1 MSDTNTTANSP
12 EIRISGDSHVSEPID
27 LWETRMPAKFRER
40 AMRFP
45 KVHYGSHNH
54 IRPGGW
60 DPNERLKDMA
70 ADGMSAEVLY
80 PTLEKSIY
88 ERFYTEP
95 VDVEL
100 AKATERV
107 YNDWMIEFCQVAPD
121 RLWGQAAISLWD
133 IDYAIAEMQR
143 THEAGLPGVAIWVAP
158 PDELPWTGDHY
169 ERFWSAAE
177 ELGVPMGMHINVG
190 FGAYVN
196 RLGEHRFEDRF
207 ATVSR
212 QAYGHKV
219 VAMKTVA
226 ELILSGV
233 LERHPRLKIVLAEF
247 EVGWI
252 PFFLEDLDRK
262 IGRGKSLG
270 LKMLPSEYFS
280 RQIYS
285 TFMQDGV
292 GTFLLQRWGADN
304 FIYSNDYPHA
314 GGIWPYTDDTIELT
328 LRTLPEDT
336 RRKVLGETLAK
347 VYGKLAPTPM
357 ERRPAPENT
366 DEIWSRP
373 WLKKAGEFSF
383 DKPKMGL
390 AV

>member
-1 MSDTNTTANSP
+1 MSDTNITPSTQ
-12 EIRISGDSHVSEPID
+12 EIRISGDSHVAEPPD
-27 LWETRMPAKFRER
+27 LWEKELPAKYRDR
-40 AMRFP
+40 ALHFP
-45 KVHYGSHNH
+45 RVEYGKFNH
-54 IRPGGW
+54 SRPGGW
-60 DPNERLKDMA
+60 DSTARLNDMA
-70 ADGMSAEVLY
+70 ADGISAEVLY

-88 ERFYTEP
+88 EKFYTEP

-100 AKATERV
+100 CKATERV
-107 YNDWMIEFCQVAPD
+107 YNDWMIDFCKVAPE
-121 RLWGQAAISLWD
+121 RLWGQASISLWD

-143 THEAGLPGVAIWVAP
+143 TREAELAGVAIWVAP
-158 PDELPWTGDHY
+158 PEDLPWTGDHY

-190 FGAYVN
+190 FGNYID
-196 RLGEHRFEDRF
+196 RLGERRFDDRF

-226 ELILSGV
+226 ELILSGA

-262 IGRGKSLG
+262 LGRNTSLG
-270 LKMLPSEYFS
+270 LSMLPSEYFS

-292 GTFLLQRWGADN
+292 GTFLLQRWGQDN
-304 FIYSNDYPHA
+304 FVYSNDYPHA
-314 GGIWPYTDDTIELT
+314 GGIWPYTDDTVELT
-328 LRTLPEDT
+328 LANLPADT
-336 RRKVLGETLAK
+336 RRKVLGGTLAK
-347 VYGKLAPTPM
+347 VYGRTAPAPM
-357 ERRPAPENT
+357 ERQPAPDT
-366 DEIWSRP
+366 DEIWQRP

-390 AV
+390 AM